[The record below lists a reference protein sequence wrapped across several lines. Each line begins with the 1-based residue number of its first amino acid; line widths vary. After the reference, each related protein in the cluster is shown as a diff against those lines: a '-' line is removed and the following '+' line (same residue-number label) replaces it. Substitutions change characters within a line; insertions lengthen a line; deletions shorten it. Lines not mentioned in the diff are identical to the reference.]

1 MGTTSLTRSST
12 PYSGW
17 DTTIPSMESIKD
29 MDTRSMDTMV
39 MGVGLMVEAT
49 EVMVMMGATTVA
61 DPTTTSIMD
70 TLESTTTVTAN
81 ATGTRAMATTSM
93 TMTAV
98 TTTIM
103 MVMATMTTMDMGM
116 MEDMMPMKIPMVLG
130 ANTDGTGVTVTTTG
144 PTTDLVE
151 ATSHSS
157 VSINSSILWATKEL
171 LTPHGIQSMPTKD
184 PWVTLH
190 RIRSSL
196 IKYPGMQRFPNIL
209 CNLDNRCYLLII
221 HIQSINLISQHKCN
235 QYHSP
240 LSLRMP
246 QK

>member
-103 MVMATMTTMDMGM
+103 MAMATMTIMRMIMVTKTTMDMGM

-157 VSINSSILWATKEL
+157 VSINSSILAFNL
-171 LTPHGIQSMPTKD
+171 P
-184 PWVTLH
+184 
-190 RIRSSL
+190 RIILFSL
-196 IKYPGMQRFPNIL
+196 V
-209 CNLDNRCYLLII
+209 
-221 HIQSINLISQHKCN
+221 
-235 QYHSP
+235 
-240 LSLRMP
+240 
-246 QK
+246 

>member
-49 EVMVMMGATTVA
+49 EVTDTVAATAVMVMEAATTVA

-93 TMTAV
+93 TMT
-98 TTTIM
+98 
-103 MVMATMTTMDMGM
+103 
-116 MEDMMPMKIPMVLG
+116 EQC
-130 ANTDGTGVTVTTTG
+130 G
-144 PTTDLVE
+144 PQ
-151 ATSHSS
+151 
-157 VSINSSILWATKEL
+157 VSRHDSTENSR
-171 LTPHGIQSMPTKD
+171 G
-184 PWVTLH
+184 
-190 RIRSSL
+190 
-196 IKYPGMQRFPNIL
+196 
-209 CNLDNRCYLLII
+209 
-221 HIQSINLISQHKCN
+221 
-235 QYHSP
+235 
-240 LSLRMP
+240 
-246 QK
+246 